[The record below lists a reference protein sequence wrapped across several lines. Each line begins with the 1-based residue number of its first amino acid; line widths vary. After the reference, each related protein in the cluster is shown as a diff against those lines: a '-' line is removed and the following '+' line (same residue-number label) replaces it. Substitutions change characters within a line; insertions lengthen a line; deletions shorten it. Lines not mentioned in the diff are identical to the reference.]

1 MKQLGELKLK
11 QMLTV
16 INGRIKIKIETEY
29 PRRYYSKRRILIGGN
44 MNKTAVKNFAVW
56 ARRKLIS
63 EITYKAGLIG
73 INDKGISQPLS
84 ISTGNI
90 SF

>member
-1 MKQLGELKLK
+1 
-11 QMLTV
+11 
-16 INGRIKIKIETEY
+16 
-29 PRRYYSKRRILIGGN
+29 
-44 MNKTAVKNFAVW
+44 MNKTAIKNFAVW

-73 INDKGISQPLS
+73 INEKGISQPLP

-90 SF
+90 QFFDIGTGNLTKYPTMKLSSGMHW